1 MYSVYILDMFWCYI
15 VIFFFSSRRRHTRCA
30 LVTGVQ
36 TCALPVSEMRDWLI
50 KDRVD
55 LALLYEPPPSVLMVC
70 ETIYREELVLAYPR
84 ALRPAPPR
92 KVKVAD
98 LARYPLVL
106 PSVPN
111 TIRALV
117 DSTCRDLNVELN
129 VVAEVDVVHSIV
141 ETTARGNMFT
151 IIPRSAITDHAG
163 QDELGHSQI
172 IEPTIRNNLTLALS
186 PDGAG
191 FKRIGRA
198 SCRER
203 VCQYV

>member
-1 MYSVYILDMFWCYI
+1 
-15 VIFFFSSRRRHTRCA
+15 
-30 LVTGVQ
+30 
-36 TCALPVSEMRDWLI
+36 
-50 KDRVD
+50 
-55 LALLYEPPPSVLMVC
+55 MVC

-172 IEPTIRNNLTLALS
+172 IEPTIRNNLTLAL
-186 PDGAG
+186 PADRAG
-191 FKRIGRA
+191 SKLAIATAHIIRRPTSAQPKQTQKNHVGGKRGSRRRDTW
-198 SCRER
+198 CD
-203 VCQYV
+203 

>member
-1 MYSVYILDMFWCYI
+1 
-15 VIFFFSSRRRHTRCA
+15 
-30 LVTGVQ
+30 
-36 TCALPVSEMRDWLI
+36 MRDWLI

-117 DSTCRDLNVELN
+117 ASPCRDLNVELN
-129 VVAEVDVVHSIV
+129 VVAE
-141 ETTARGNMFT
+141 E
-151 IIPRSAITDHAG
+151 
-163 QDELGHSQI
+163 
-172 IEPTIRNNLTLALS
+172 
-186 PDGAG
+186 
-191 FKRIGRA
+191 IGRA
-198 SCRER
+198 SWRER
-203 VCQYV
+203 VCRYG